1 MIDKALSYIAPHHCY
16 VCSETG
22 PVICDN
28 CKYNIINDSLEVCI
42 GCGKVTQRNGVCGT
56 CHVPYSRAWVVD
68 TYKGPIGE
76 AIKGMKIVA
85 MREVATVLGD
95 MLAETLPSLPVET
108 IIVPV
113 PTSRSHVRQRGF
125 DHTRILATTVA
136 KRLHIPVGF
145 VLQRVGQS
153 TQRGATAVRRRR
165 QAKEAFRVDEKLDP
179 DKIYLLIDDVVTTGS
194 TVIEASKRLR
204 EAGASEVWVA
214 VLARETLD

>member
-1 MIDKALSYIAPHHCY
+1 M
-16 VCSETG
+16 
-22 PVICDN
+22 
-28 CKYNIINDSLEVCI
+28 
-42 GCGKVTQRNGVCGT
+42 
-56 CHVPYSRAWVVD
+56 D

-85 MREVATVLGD
+85 IREVATVLGD

>member
-16 VCSETG
+16 VCRETG
-22 PVICDN
+22 LVICDN
-28 CKYNIINDSLEVCI
+28 CKYNIINDSFEACI
-42 GCGKVTQRNGVCGT
+42 GCGKVAQRNGVCGT
-56 CHVPYSRAWVVD
+56 CRVPYSRAWVVD

-85 MREVATVLGD
+85 IREVATVLGD
-95 MLAETLPSLPVET
+95 MLAETLPSLPAET

-113 PTSRSHVRQRGF
+113 PTLRSHVRQRGF

-136 KRLHIPVGF
+136 KRLHVPVECT
-145 VLQRVGQS
+145 LRRVGRS
-153 TQRGATAVRRRR
+153 MQRGATAVRRRR
-165 QAKEAFRVDEKLDP
+165 QAKGAFRVDEKLDP

-194 TVIEASKRLR
+194 TVAEASKRLR